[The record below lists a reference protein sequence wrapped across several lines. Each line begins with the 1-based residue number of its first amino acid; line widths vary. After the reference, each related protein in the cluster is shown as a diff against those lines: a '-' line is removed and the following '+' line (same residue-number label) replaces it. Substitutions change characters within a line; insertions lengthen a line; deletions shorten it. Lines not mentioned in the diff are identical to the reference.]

1 MMNKWTI
8 LLLFLVIVG
17 GGIYLIPKIK
27 TTETVQY
34 EKIEKQDCA
43 HYNVTLE
50 SGFIYHGYVEKINKD
65 KKTVVIESFGMSL
78 LRAFTWAVLA
88 TYVILQILV
97 WGVDKYFFD
106 TDFFT
111 AWWEYSHRPMPEEH
125 KQAFR
130 NFFGYP

>member
-34 EKIEKQDCA
+34 EKIKRQDCN
-43 HYNVTLE
+43 HYDVTLT
-50 SGFIYHGYVEKINKD
+50 SGFIYHGYVEQINLD
-65 KKTVVIESFGMSL
+65 EKTVVVESIGMSF
-78 LRAFTWAVLA
+78 LRAFTWGVLA
-88 TYVILQILV
+88 IYIILQFMV
-97 WGVDKYFFD
+97 WGTCKYFFD
-106 TDFFT
+106 TDFFQ
-111 AWWEYSHRPMPEEH
+111 AWWEYSHRQVPEEY

-130 NFFGYP
+130 SFFGYP

>member
-1 MMNKWTI
+1 MNKWTI

-27 TTETVQY
+27 TTETAQY

-43 HYNVTLE
+43 HYNVTFVN
-50 SGFIYHGYVEKINKD
+50 GFVYHGSVEQINREE
-65 KKTVVIESFGMSL
+65 KTVVLESFGIAL
-78 LRAFTWAVLA
+78 LRTFAWAVLIV
-88 TYVILQILV
+88 YIIIQIMV
-97 WGVDKYFFD
+97 WGVSRYFFD
-106 TDFFT
+106 TDFFQ
-111 AWWEYSHRPMPEEH
+111 AWWEYSHRPAPEEH

>member
-27 TTETVQY
+27 TTDTVQY
-34 EKIEKQDCA
+34 DKIEKQDST
-43 HYNVTLE
+43 HYNVTL
-50 SGFIYHGYVEKINKD
+50 SNSSVYRGYVEQINKEE
-65 KKTVVIESFGMSL
+65 KTVVVELFGMVFLKALIWSIL
-78 LRAFTWAVLA
+78 IV
-88 TYVILQILV
+88 YVILQILV